1 MSRIRQARRRVRD
14 ALVAA
19 GLAAIGL
26 AAMPGLAPAQ
36 ERPYAP
42 SMTCA
47 ALKATVDRL
56 GDVVVATSA
65 NAYETVHRD
74 SGACTDEVTAVPAFQ
89 PTADVPQC
97 FAGYR
102 CRDRNN
108 GGDSSR

>member
-42 SMTCA
+42 SMSCA
-47 ALKATVDRL
+47 ALKATVD
-56 GDVVVATSA
+56 DATQRERFA
-65 NAYETVHRD
+65 RVGAKPVWTTAADATARAARERPMWRETIEK
-74 SGACTDEVTAVPAFQ
+74 SGAS
-89 PTADVPQC
+89 AD
-97 FAGYR
+97 
-102 CRDRNN
+102 
-108 GGDSSR
+108 

>member
-19 GLAAIGL
+19 AGL
-26 AAMPGLAPAQ
+26 AAMSGLAPAQ

-74 SGACTDEVTAVPAFQ
+74 SGACTDEVTAVPAFE